1 MGRRI
6 STKSVYEKKKY
17 YALGLPMT
25 FYWALPKLGYL
36 DEAPVKKRTSPISG
50 IGPLSN
56 YAKTYGKC
64 RSRGTFLSPP

>member
-36 DEAPVKKRTSPISG
+36 DEAPDGLRWER
-50 IGPLSN
+50 PLW
-56 YAKTYGKC
+56 
-64 RSRGTFLSPP
+64 